1 MATILELAQKM
12 QRGEVPP
19 PPIGRLL
26 GFVLK
31 VIEPGRAVF
40 EMEADER
47 HHNPM
52 GTLHGGVYCDLADAA
67 MGYAYAATLGEGE
80 TFTTIELKINFL
92 RAVRQGTLTAEA
104 RVVKAGSALG
114 YVECDVKDQAGK
126 LVARAA
132 STCMKLRRPPPRR
145 SLRAVSAIAAM
156 GATMA
161 NQMRWKLVACTIML
175 SVVVLGGVVV
185 YGRIGEHR
193 PGGSPIDVIRNKEY
207 NGCMVTL
214 RRTPG
219 ESPEVSGPHRAD
231 ASGVSTAVARLR
243 TGL

>member
-12 QRGEVPP
+12 QRGEAPP

-26 GFVLK
+26 GFALK

-67 MGYAYAATLGEGE
+67 MGYAYGATLGEGE

-92 RAVRQGTLTAEA
+92 RAVRKATLTAEA
-104 RVVKAGSALG
+104 KVVRAGSTVG
-114 YVECDVKDQAGK
+114 YVECDVKDEAGR

-132 STCMKLRRPPPRR
+132 STCMKLKLE
-145 SLRAVSAIAAM
+145 SKSSAS
-156 GATMA
+156 TE
-161 NQMRWKLVACTIML
+161 LL
-175 SVVVLGGVVV
+175 
-185 YGRIGEHR
+185 
-193 PGGSPIDVIRNKEY
+193 KE
-207 NGCMVTL
+207 
-214 RRTPG
+214 
-219 ESPEVSGPHRAD
+219 
-231 ASGVSTAVARLR
+231 
-243 TGL
+243 